1 MVTLVDIV
9 LAFTFGLL
17 GLAIISWLIVISKE
31 LVSHSQL
38 FRNVLGLIFLPA
50 PARQDVSRSSFPVRI
65 VVERLVPI
73 VFWLLILV
81 PMIIFPI
88 ILILFPL
95 LGIPWTYL
103 LPPVP

>member
-1 MVTLVDIV
+1 MITVVDLV
-9 LAFTFGLL
+9 LGFSFGLL
-17 GLAIISWLIVISKE
+17 GLAVISWLVVLSQE
-31 LVSHSQL
+31 LFAASQF
-38 FRNVLGLIFLPA
+38 FRNLLALIFLPA
-50 PARQDVSRSSFPVRI
+50 PARKEVSMSSFPVRL

-88 ILILFPL
+88 ILIIFPL
-95 LGIPWTYL
+95 FGIPWTYL